1 MKQYIAM
8 YFRFPED
15 RELDLQE
22 TRVRFLER
30 DANGK
35 IIHGL
40 SASRGSG
47 SFHESEDELC
57 GIMEITEENRFEEE
71 CECKFAKESLQIK
84 EEDYRLVLAIYNE
97 PLPKSERVDKM
108 IDLYFDLSRRKE

>member
-1 MKQYIAM
+1 MKQYVAM
-8 YFRFPED
+8 YFCFPED

-22 TRVRFLER
+22 TRVHFLER

-40 SASRGSG
+40 SASRRNG

-57 GIMEITEENRFEEE
+57 GIMEITEENRYEEE

-84 EEDYRLVLAIYNE
+84 EEDYRLALAIYNE
-97 PLPKSERVDKM
+97 PLPKYERVDKLT
-108 IDLYFDLSRRKE
+108 DLFFELARKA